1 MSDATSGVIPDN
13 YPDLVDRAARQFGY
27 AEAIRDGEVSL
38 SFAEIK
44 QLSDECAA
52 ALVASGLEPGD
63 SVGIWAPNAWE
74 WVIASMGTLRAG
86 GVLVPVNTR
95 FKGREAAYVLG
106 KAQIKVLFTV
116 AGFLGYDYVKD
127 LHEAADGGHTVDTL
141 ADTVILRGDAPSGTI
156 SYAEFAGR
164 STPEAA
170 AEAARRCAAASGD
183 DLGLVMFTSG
193 TTGLPK
199 GVLVHQAPVLRN
211 FNQYAR
217 ELGMRQ
223 GDRMLVIN
231 PFFHAFGF
239 SAGITPCI
247 MHGATIH
254 PHPIFD
260 VESVLQRIEDEQ
272 ITILPGPPAIFQSLI
287 NHAGLDDYDTSS
299 LRSSLTGAAAIPV
312 ETVVAMRERLGF
324 EIVLTGYG
332 MTETHGLAA
341 ICAADDPPELVA
353 TTSGRALDGVELRIV
368 DDEGRDLPIG
378 QPGEILVRGYNVMA
392 GYLDNP
398 EATAEAIDADGWLHT
413 GDICVMNDIGYI
425 DVTDRKK
432 DMFINGGF
440 NVYPAEVEKVMA
452 EHSQIGQVAVIG
464 VPDERLGE
472 VGAAFVVP
480 SPAGAPEADALRAWC
495 REQMANYKVPRH
507 FWNVEALPLN
517 PSNKVLKA
525 ELRDRAAE
533 LLRA

>member
-1 MSDATSGVIPDN
+1 MPGAIPDN
-13 YPDLVDRAARQFGY
+13 YPDLVDRAAELFGES
-27 AEAIRDGEVSL
+27 EAVRDGDMSL
-38 SFAEIK
+38 SFADIK
-44 QLSDECAA
+44 RLSDECAA
-52 ALVASGLEPGD
+52 ALVASGLEPGET
-63 SVGIWAPNAWE
+63 VGIWAPNAWE

-95 FKGREAAYVLG
+95 FKGREAAFVLR
-106 KAQIKVLFTV
+106 KSKIKVLFTV

-127 LHEAADGGHTVDTL
+127 LHEAADGGHTVPSLTD
-141 ADTVILRGDAPSGTI
+141 VVVLRGDAPSGTI
-156 SYAEFAGR
+156 SYAEFVTRA
-164 STPEAA
+164 TPEAA
-170 AEAARRCAAASGD
+170 DEVACRCAAASGE

-211 FNQYAR
+211 FAQYAA

-223 GDRMLVIN
+223 GDRMLVVN

-247 MHGATIH
+247 MRGATIH
-254 PHPIFD
+254 PHPVFD
-260 VESVLQRIEDEQ
+260 VESVLQRVQDER

-287 NHAGLDDYDTSS
+287 NFAGLDEYDTSS

-324 EIVLTGYG
+324 ETVLTGYG

-341 ICAADDPPELVA
+341 ICASDDPPELVA

-378 QPGEILVRGYNVMA
+378 QPGEILVRGYNVMQ
-392 GYLDNP
+392 GYLDDP
-398 EATAEAIDADGWLHT
+398 VASAEAIDEDGWLHT
-413 GDICVMNDIGYI
+413 GDICVMNEQGYI

-440 NVYPAEVEKVMA
+440 NVYPAEIEKVMA
-452 EHSQIGQVAVIG
+452 EHPQIGQVAVVG

-480 SPAGAPEADALRAWC
+480 SPAGVPEADALRAWC
-495 REQMANYKVPRH
+495 RAQMANYRVPRY

-517 PSNKVLKA
+517 PSNKVLKN
-525 ELRDRAAE
+525 ELREEAAE
-533 LLRA
+533 RLGT